1 MPIMRVLFWVL
12 LVCQFCSA
20 QAARGKPQFTI
31 PAPIPKHKDECARTA
46 QMRIYS
52 NAVLIEEEAGDV
64 VGYELAIGQSKGS
77 AVDALLYFYEST
89 PNDEGIPISGR
100 ISGNELS
107 LGGNWVV
114 HLIEYPLRKAII
126 ETHSVIID
134 GTLNSA
140 WFRGRIEIEGQTM
153 PTAVRLKRV
162 DRIWLCK
169 Q

>member
-1 MPIMRVLFWVL
+1 
-12 LVCQFCSA
+12 
-20 QAARGKPQFTI
+20 
-31 PAPIPKHKDECARTA
+31 
-46 QMRIYS
+46 MRIYS